1 MQMQKRHSVNS
12 GTVKLVNKKFELYG
26 ACVLEEYS
34 TESRGSAN
42 VFEVSTE
49 VLQVFQKKFQRIT
62 IPILLQVSNI
72 LQMK

>member
-12 GTVKLVNKKFELYG
+12 GTVKLVNQKFELYG

-42 VFEVSTE
+42 VSEVSTE

-72 LQMK
+72 LQTK